1 MKFKLTMSAN
11 WVSEGAKKDYEIL
24 GFKFQ
29 YDKDAP
35 HKSEPWYVSCSD
47 ASIDIYSIEQLM
59 EFSKK
64 FGQLILFS
72 SSINQEPS
80 IEIYNDY
87 RE

>member
-11 WVSEGAKKDYEIL
+11 WVSEECKKDYEIL

-35 HKSEPWYVSCSD
+35 YKSEPWYVSCSD

-72 SSINQEPS
+72 SSINQEPM